1 MEDIHRKSEI
11 VHILGMPTHILKYG
25 IIGQSG
31 VIFLIIPGNPGI
43 AEYYDEFMKVLYQN
57 SKDTIPV
64 WTISH
69 AGHVSIPKSAD
80 NLAIE
85 KASYSVCSLEGQIKH
100 KLTFIKDNIP
110 TNVKLVLIG
119 HSIGCYMILKLL
131 DDLDQQVL
139 RCFMLFPTIER
150 MAESPKGQVATPLL
164 KYLRWLGALI
174 VQGLSYLSP
183 HMQFRL
189 ILWYFRGKT
198 VPDCIYNAS
207 MSLFDS
213 FCVSNVMYMA
223 NMEMQ
228 RVKKLDEDLIKR
240 HLSKISFYY
249 GSDDHWCPKSYYYEF
264 KEKFPHADTRLC
276 TDDHDHAFV
285 LEGSKQM
292 ADILSSWVERDLHKI
307 ND

>member
-57 SKDTIPV
+57 SKNTIPV

>member
-11 VHILGMPTHILKYG
+11 FHILGMPTHILKYG
-25 IIGQSG
+25 TTGQSG
-31 VIFLIIPGNPGI
+31 VVFLIIPGNPGI

-57 SKDTIPV
+57 SKYTIPV

-69 AGHVSIPKSAD
+69 AGHVSIPKSSD

-131 DDLDQQVL
+131 DDLDHQVL

-228 RVKKLDEDLIKR
+228 KVQKLDEDLIKR

-264 KEKFPHADTRLC
+264 RDKFPHADTRLC
-276 TDDHDHAFV
+276 KDDHDHAFV
-285 LEGSKQM
+285 LEGSQQM

>member
-264 KEKFPHADTRLC
+264 KEKFPHADTRFC